1 MRIIHA
7 PTLEVKY
14 SGKLIF
20 GKSQTSAVL
29 KILHIKEEECV
40 LASLTSS
47 EIWSLYDRLVGK
59 PLSVMKQQ
67 CISTADQ
74 DGSGPVYDLV
84 KVVVDGQIQVWGT
97 MDNNVLLLL
106 ERKDG
111 EWNKNYYNIQ
121 PYSHHM
127 KVCSHIVW
135 CSFEDDVA
143 GGKQDHLWISYR
155 SKGGIMCFDVRSRK
169 QRGSINCTEKLKSL
183 LDIDQSH
190 QVTSLLAQS
199 RRLYVGTL
207 SGIVAIFDSMSFGLI
222 TQFSWHEGKVRSLL
236 LLPEQIK
243 ACVCAEVPIVGSK
256 DRALSSQL
264 KRSLSVPS
272 SRVIN
277 PCFIPNV
284 GTELSLVASIGNG
297 RLKLLTKEEKEEANT
312 QPSRR
317 FTWMSHAHEDITLL
331 MWHS

>member
-1 MRIIHA
+1 M
-7 PTLEVKY
+7 LV
-14 SGKLIF
+14 
-20 GKSQTSAVL
+20 
-29 KILHIKEEECV
+29 
-40 LASLTSS
+40 SLTSS
-47 EIWSLYDRLVGK
+47 EIWSLYDQLVGT
-59 PLSVMKQQ
+59 PLSLTKQQ

-111 EWNKNYYNIQ
+111 KWIKSYYNIQ

-135 CSFEDDVA
+135 CSFEED
-143 GGKQDHLWISYR
+143 GYHDHLWISYR
-155 SKGGIMCFDVRSRK
+155 SKGGIMCFDVRSK
-169 QRGSINCTEKLKSL
+169 EQRGSINCTEKLKSL
-183 LDIDQSH
+183 SDIDQSQ
-190 QVTSLLAQS
+190 QVTSLLAQG

-207 SGIVAIFDSMSFGLI
+207 SGIVAVFDSMSFGLI

-243 ACVCAEVPIVGSK
+243 ACVCAEVPIVESK
-256 DRALSSQL
+256 DKTLSNQL
-264 KRSLSVPS
+264 RRCLSVPLS
-272 SRVIN
+272 QVIN
-277 PCFIPNV
+277 PCFVPNI

-297 RLKLLTKEEKEEANT
+297 RLKLLTKEEKEEVNM

-317 FTWMSHAHEDITLL
+317 FTWMTRAHEDITLL